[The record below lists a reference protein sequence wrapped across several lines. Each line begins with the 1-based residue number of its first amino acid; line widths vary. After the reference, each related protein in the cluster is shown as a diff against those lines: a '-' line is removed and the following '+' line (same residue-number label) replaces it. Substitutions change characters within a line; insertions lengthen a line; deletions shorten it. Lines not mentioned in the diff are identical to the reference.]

1 LYALSQASL
10 VSLKGVSAVAP
21 ESAATAP
28 ASLARSAPAGD
39 RPPRRG
45 FRADIQALRAIAVL
59 LVVVYHLRPNR
70 LPGGYIG
77 VDVFFVISGY
87 LITSHLMREAVT
99 TGRVRLGAFWAAR
112 ARRILPASLVAIAL
126 TIAASAIIAPATLFD
141 DLRKQALASI
151 FYVQNW
157 VLAFDAVDY
166 SAADND
172 ATPFQHFWSLSVEEQ
187 FYLFWPL
194 LVFAAVWIV
203 ARRQLRAGSD
213 IGRRRTAETGTRQL
227 AMLFFGIVVLAS
239 LIFSIVAVND
249 GQANAYFV
257 TSTRVW
263 ELGAGGLLAIVS
275 VRSLSGVARSALA
288 YAGLGAIV
296 VSAFV
301 LTNESPF
308 PGAAALPVI
317 LGTMAL
323 ILAGTPGSDERTSQ
337 APHRFDP
344 WNVASRARVTQWI
357 GDRSYSLY
365 LWHFPVIILWAMAID
380 RKVGYLD
387 LIGMMVLSV
396 VLADASYRFIEQ
408 PVRRA
413 AFFATSTRRSLVGAL
428 ISMLLVSALA
438 FAYPLVAAQ
447 TSKAWDLNADR
458 AQSLPVLGAAA
469 IAGGAVPAVT
479 TDEVLLT
486 PSPLRADSDRGTALS
501 GKACIAEVTDD
512 VTPECSVG
520 DPDGDVSIAL
530 IGDSHARMYSAPL
543 LTIAESHGW
552 LLRTYLHNS
561 CPFNPTPRHLERDG
575 ELTCTGPNADVLERV
590 LADPPDI
597 VVTTWFDDA
606 TFIEDAVGREPGA
619 AGFAEYWNRLEDAG
633 IDVVVIRDVPKQ
645 KRNVPDCVA
654 ENYDR
659 PDTCVTPR
667 GTALRGGEVLRDAA
681 ELAPRATVVDL
692 SDQFCVDGE
701 CKSVIGNV
709 IVYRD
714 RHHITDTYALSLV
727 PRLEAA
733 LAPAAASVSSSRR

>member
-1 LYALSQASL
+1 M
-10 VSLKGVSAVAP
+10 
-21 ESAATAP
+21 
-28 ASLARSAPAGD
+28 
-39 RPPRRG
+39 
-45 FRADIQALRAIAVL
+45 L
-59 LVVVYHLRPNR
+59 LVVIYHLRPGR

-87 LITSHLMREAVT
+87 LITSHLLREAIG

-112 ARRILPASLVAIAL
+112 ARRILPASLVAIAV

-166 SAADND
+166 SAADNE

-203 ARRQLRAGSD
+203 ARRQLRATAAGSVE
-213 IGRRRTAETGTRQL
+213 RLTAEVATRRWAL
-227 AMLFFGIVVLAS
+227 LFFGVVVLAS
-239 LIFSIVAVND
+239 LAFSIVAVND

-263 ELGAGGLLAIVS
+263 ELGAGGLLAVLS
-275 VRSLSGVARSALA
+275 VRRLSRAIRSVLA
-288 YAGLGAIV
+288 YSGLAAIA

-323 ILAGTPGSDERTSQ
+323 ILAGTPDSAAHRGRRDQGRTTVG
-337 APHRFDP
+337 PHRLDP
-344 WNVASRARVTQWI
+344 WHVAAHMRATQWI

-365 LWHFPVIILWAMAID
+365 LWHFPVIILWAMAIE

-387 LIGMMVLSV
+387 LLGMMVLSV
-396 VLADASYRFIEQ
+396 VLADLSYRFIEQ

-413 AFFATSTRRSLVGAL
+413 SFFATSTRRSLIGAG
-428 ISMLLVSALA
+428 ITMLLVAALT
-438 FAYPLVAAQ
+438 FAYPLLAAQ
-447 TSKAWDLNADR
+447 TSKAWDLKAEE
-458 AQSLPVLGAAA
+458 AQTLPRLGAAA
-469 IAGGAVPAVT
+469 VAADVIPAVT
-479 TDEVLLT
+479 TDEVMLT
-486 PSPLRADSDRGTALS
+486 PSPLRADADRGTALS
-501 GKACIAEVTDD
+501 GKTCIADVTDD
-512 VTPECSVG
+512 LTPECSVG
-520 DPDGDVSIAL
+520 DPDGDLSIAL

-543 LTIAESHGW
+543 LAIAERNGW

-575 ELTCTGPNADVLERV
+575 ELVCTAPNADVLDRV
-590 LADPPDI
+590 LADPPDV

-606 TFIEDAVGREPGA
+606 TFIDDAAGREPGA
-619 AGFAEYWNRLEDAG
+619 AGFAEYWNTLEDAG
-633 IDVVVIRDVPKQ
+633 IQVVVLRDVPKQ

-654 ENYDR
+654 ENYQH
-659 PDTCVTPR
+659 PEACVTPQKS
-667 GTALRGGEVLRDAA
+667 ALAGGGVLRDAE
-681 ELAPRATVVDL
+681 ELAPRVTVVDF
-692 SDQFCVDGE
+692 SDLFCIGGE
-701 CKSVIGNV
+701 CKGVIGNV
-709 IVYRD
+709 IAYRD
-714 RHHITDTYALSLV
+714 RHHITDTYAMSMV

-733 LAPAAASVSSSRR
+733 VGPAAASVSASRR